1 MDVIRKFWAWPVA
14 GRFETKPRPHQTVH
28 QLGRRKPKMSNDMRA
43 RSPVETGNERPTK
56 RQRRSGSFNGDS
68 DSTAHFAA
76 NLLSAS
82 NVSAFSEQYHAAKP
96 FKHVV
101 IDKIFQESL
110 LMKVKDEIVE
120 HLSFTEKET
129 DIYKASP
136 PVDHFRL
143 LRLLPRFRFCK
154 QETSLL

>member
-1 MDVIRKFWAWPVA
+1 MND
-14 GRFETKPRPHQTVH
+14 EMRP
-28 QLGRRKPKMSNDMRA
+28 
-43 RSPVETGNERPTK
+43 RSPFDSGSERPAK
-56 RQRRSGSFNGDS
+56 RRRHSGSFNGE
-68 DSTAHFAA
+68 TEPAAYFAA

-82 NVSAFSEQYHAAKP
+82 NVASLSEQYHSSNP

-129 DIYKASP
+129 DIYKACRSVNP
-136 PVDHFRL
+136 L
-143 LRLLPRFRFCK
+143 
-154 QETSLL
+154 

>member
-1 MDVIRKFWAWPVA
+1 
-14 GRFETKPRPHQTVH
+14 
-28 QLGRRKPKMSNDMRA
+28 MSNDMRP
-43 RSPVETGNERPTK
+43 RSPTDTGNERPSK

-82 NVSAFSEQYHAAKP
+82 NVSALSEQYHTANP
-96 FKHVV
+96 FQHVV

-136 PVDHFRL
+136 SVDHFKFLGLFATIRL
-143 LRLLPRFRFCK
+143 CK
-154 QETSLL
+154 QETSPL